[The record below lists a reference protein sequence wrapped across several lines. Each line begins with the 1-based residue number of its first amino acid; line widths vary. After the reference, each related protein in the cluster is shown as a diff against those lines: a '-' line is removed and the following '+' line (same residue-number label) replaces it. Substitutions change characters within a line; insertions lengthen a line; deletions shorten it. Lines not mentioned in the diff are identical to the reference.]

1 MRTLGN
7 ALGIMAAILGTAV
20 AGTAIAQER
29 LLVQQPDM
37 LVVADREVACG
48 QPFAITVRAAEPA
61 LFENGE
67 RLQRT
72 VDGVR
77 AMLGFECA
85 RLPRLDITG
94 EAGREQEVVYRGV
107 AGDGTAWLVEGQGP
121 APSGSTGASTGSAGG
136 PLATTTGASLPSV
149 DGPEVAGVRL
159 GMTVEQA
166 MDAAEGSFGNRPD
179 YRDEARMMQA
189 MTGGCDFRFGA
200 DRAPVPG
207 WRCLEGVFT
216 KGDTP
221 RLHTVGLA
229 QAIDQDQRDAIE
241 ARLIERYG
249 PPDRSIRRDEAGG
262 SGGFPFLYLA
272 WGDVLSR
279 ERGSRLGFLD
289 APLRKL
295 EAYAEVRD
303 NLTVVNI
310 WNQDPAIA
318 VAATPEHR
326 LKF

>member
-1 MRTLGN
+1 MRALGN
-7 ALGIMAAILGTAV
+7 ALGIMAAVLGTVV

-29 LLVQQPDM
+29 LLVQHPDM

-48 QPFAITVRAAEPA
+48 QPLPITVRAAESDM
-61 LFENGE
+61 FENGD

-94 EAGREQEVVYRGV
+94 EAGREQEIVYRGV
-107 AGDGTAWLVEGQGP
+107 AGDETAWLVERQGP
-121 APSGSTGASTGSAGG
+121 APSGAAEATVGSAGG
-136 PLATTTGASLPSV
+136 PLASATDATVSSV

-166 MDAAEGSFGNRPD
+166 MDAATVSFGDRPD
-179 YRDEARMMQA
+179 YREAARMMQA
-189 MTGGCDFRFGA
+189 MTGGCDFRFDAG
-200 DRAPVPG
+200 RAPVPG
-207 WRCLEGVFT
+207 WRCLEGVFSE
-216 KGDTP
+216 GDTP

-229 QAIDQDQRDAIE
+229 QAVDQDQRDTIE

-249 PPDRSIRRDEAGG
+249 PPDRSIRQDDAVGG
-262 SGGFPFLYLA
+262 SGHPFLYLA
-272 WGDVLSR
+272 WGDVLNP

-295 EAYAEVRD
+295 EAYAEVRN
-303 NLTVVNI
+303 NLTVVSI

-318 VAATPEHR
+318 VAATPDYR

>member
-1 MRTLGN
+1 MR
-7 ALGIMAAILGTAV
+7 ALGTAFGIAAAVIGIAV
-20 AGTAIAQER
+20 AGTAAAQER
-29 LLVQQPDM
+29 LLVQHPDM

-48 QPFAITVRAAEPA
+48 QPVPITVRAAEPA
-61 LFENGE
+61 LFETGD

-85 RLPRLDITG
+85 RLPRLEITG
-94 EAGREQEVVYRGV
+94 EAGRDQQVVYLGV
-107 AGDGTAWLVEGQGP
+107 AGDETAWLVERRDP
-121 APSGSTGASTGSAGG
+121 AATGSTGTTSGSAGG
-136 PLATTTGASLPSV
+136 PLAGGGGSTDPAV
-149 DGPEVAGVRL
+149 VGPEIAGVRL
-159 GMTVEQA
+159 GMSVEQA
-166 MDAAEGSFGNRPD
+166 LDAAAGSFGNRPT
-179 YRDEARMMQA
+179 YREEDRVMQA
-189 MTGGCDFRFGA
+189 MSGGCDFRFDA
-200 DRAPVPG
+200 DRAPEPG

-216 KGDTP
+216 EGASP

-229 QAIDQDQRDAIE
+229 QAVDQDQRDAIE

-262 SGGFPFLYLA
+262 DDGYPFLYLA

-279 ERGSRLGFLD
+279 DRGSRLGFLD

-295 EAYAEVRD
+295 EAYAEVRN

-310 WNQDPAIA
+310 WNQDPAVA
-318 VAATPEHR
+318 VAATPDYR